1 MPSAYVLINCELGSE
16 NEVIEKIRKVPEVV
30 EVYRVFGVYDI
41 IVRISANNMETLKE
55 IITWK
60 IKKIDEVHSV
70 LSMVVTEKLDKDWPK
85 GVEPSINLNLTV
97 MDKRIDLKKG

>member
-1 MPSAYVLINCELGSE
+1 MPSAYVLINCDLGSE

-30 EVYRVFGVYDI
+30 EVHKVFGVYDI

-60 IKKIDEVHSV
+60 IKKLDQVRSV
-70 LSMVVTEKLDKDWPK
+70 LSMVVTEKLDKD
-85 GVEPSINLNLTV
+85 
-97 MDKRIDLKKG
+97 

>member
-1 MPSAYVLINCELGSE
+1 MPSAYVLINCDLGSE

-30 EVYRVFGVYDI
+30 EVHRVFGVYDI

-60 IKKIDEVHSV
+60 IKKLDEVRSV
-70 LSMVVTEKLDKDWPK
+70 LSMVVTEKLDKD
-85 GVEPSINLNLTV
+85 
-97 MDKRIDLKKG
+97 